1 MHPQAPL
8 RRIIEPHCGS
18 VFCSAINGGGGSRD
32 SSGSSIEPAPKA
44 SIPAGRVGPPF
55 TCDVIRWSL

>member
-32 SSGSSIEPAPKA
+32 SSYTCRARMSAKGR
-44 SIPAGRVGPPF
+44 IPAGRVGPPF
-55 TCDVIRWSL
+55 THL